1 MANEEHVAILKR
13 GVEAW
18 NQWRRENPDVRPDL
32 RHLNFETI
40 PDVTDYGP
48 DLENI
53 NLSYTALQ
61 KTSFRN
67 ARLYKANL
75 QEADL
80 PFADLCYA
88 CFVDSNLSGAVVRV
102 ARLGS
107 AVFQNCNLR
116 GADLAYC
123 SAKETSFEGSD
134 LTGANL
140 EYLQAVRA
148 NFDRAKV
155 STCLVYG
162 TASWDL
168 SLDGTIQEDLVI
180 TSKDEPKITVDNLE
194 LAQFIYL
201 LINNQRLRHVID
213 SITSKVV
220 LILGRFTTERKKV
233 LDELKE
239 TLRKYDLVPVLFDF
253 EKPTSR
259 TFIETV
265 STLAHMARF
274 IIADFTAQGD
284 VRREVHHIAG
294 LLSTTPIVPLL
305 HCGELKTPLTLID
318 LSSNPL
324 VLQCVRYSDIE
335 DLKNRL
341 ETEVII
347 AAEAVRSQ
355 LIRRLNEEEAG

>member
-18 NQWRRENPDVRPDL
+18 NRWRRENPNVRPDL

-48 DLENI
+48 DLGNI

-67 ARLYKANL
+67 ARLYKADL
-75 QEADL
+75 QKADL

-102 ARLGS
+102 AQLGS

-148 NFDRAKV
+148 NFDRAKIP
-155 STCLVYG
+155 TCLVYG
-162 TASWDL
+162 TATWDL
-168 SLDGTIQEDLVI
+168 SLDGTVQKDLVI
-180 TSKDEPKITVDNLE
+180 TSEDQPKITVDNLE

-201 LINNQRLRHVID
+201 LINNQKLRHVID
-213 SITSKVV
+213 TITSKVV
-220 LILGRFTTERKKV
+220 LILGRFTTDRKKV
-233 LDELKE
+233 LNELRE
-239 TLRKYDLVPVLFDF
+239 TLREHDLVPVLFDF
-253 EKPTSR
+253 KKPASR
-259 TFIETV
+259 SFIETV
-265 STLAHMARF
+265 STLAHMSRF
-274 IIADFTAQGD
+274 VIADFTEQGD
-284 VRREVHHIAG
+284 VRREVPHIAG
-294 LLSTTPIVPLL
+294 LLSATPIVPLL
-305 HCGELKTPLTLID
+305 HCEEPEIPVTLQD
-318 LSSNPL
+318 LSKNPI
-324 VLQCVRYSDIE
+324 VLPCVRYSDIE
-335 DLKNRL
+335 DLLSRL
-341 ETEVII
+341 ETEII
-347 AAEAVRSQ
+347 KPAENVRKR
-355 LIRRLNEEEAG
+355 LI